1 MKWIVVGTLALV
13 AGCASKPEVTQ
24 VREAPPPPPL
34 VHRVEWSG
42 QTLEDIAGWYTG
54 KKANWEKLAKP
65 VNPDLERCCV
75 PLRVGRE
82 VTIPSTLLVTVDPM
96 PKPAP
101 TKAKAPVAKAEK
113 VTASKPEKAAAPK
126 KAERAA
132 DEPADDEPIA
142 ERESVAKAEPEPEE
156 PVAEAPAPGEKAG
169 IGIAPVK
176 PGSGPASGKVT
187 LKGESWTVT
196 DAIAYPDDDGE
207 IHVSLTSK
215 PFDRKQFAKDG
226 KIDSFDVMRHG
237 GMNSAS
243 SLTMKIGADGSMSCI
258 DFSTQNG
265 GGSMCNS
272 AISGGFKVAK
282 NTADSV
288 AGSLEFKNDEDAADV
303 RFDLPVTTKVERGG
317 TKLPAGGGEP
327 GAAVVANFQA
337 IEAGDYEKSKALS
350 HPEKRKMMEENEA
363 ESKEMF
369 ELMKAIT
376 PTDVKITGGLVDGDT
391 ATLDF
396 TGKSD
401 GQSVKGTI
409 DVQRF
414 EGKWYLE
421 SINTSQ

>member
-1 MKWIVVGTLALV
+1 MRKWIVVGTLALV

-24 VREAPPPPPL
+24 VSEAPAPPPL

-54 KKANWEKLAKP
+54 RKANWEKLVKP

-82 VTIPSTLLVTVDPM
+82 VTIPSTLLVKVEPM
-96 PKPAP
+96 PKSAPAK
-101 TKAKAPVAKAEK
+101 KAKAPAP
-113 VTASKPEKAAAPK
+113 KPEKVAAAKP
-126 KAERAA
+126 A
-132 DEPADDEPIA
+132 EPADDEPIA
-142 ERESVAKAEPEPEE
+142 E
-156 PVAEAPAPGEKAG
+156 APAPGEKEG

-176 PGSGPASGKVT
+176 PGSGPASGPTSGKVT
-187 LKGESWTVT
+187 LKGEAWSVA

-207 IHVSLTSK
+207 IHVSLSSK

-243 SLTMKIGADGSMSCI
+243 SLTLKIGADGSMGCI
-258 DFSTQNG
+258 DFSTQSG

-272 AISGGFKVAK
+272 AISEGFKLGRK
-282 NTADSV
+282 SADAV
-288 AGSLEFKNDEDAADV
+288 AGSLAFKDDEDSADV
-303 RFDLPVTTKVERGG
+303 RFDVPVTTKIERAG
-317 TKLPAGGGEP
+317 KPLPAGGGEP
-327 GAAVVANFQA
+327 GAAVIANFKA
-337 IEAGDYEKSKALS
+337 IEAGDYEKAKALS

-376 PTDVKITGGLVDGDT
+376 PSDVKITGGLLDSET

-396 TGKSD
+396 TGKAD
-401 GQSVKGTI
+401 GQPVKGTI

-421 SINTSQ
+421 SVNTSQ